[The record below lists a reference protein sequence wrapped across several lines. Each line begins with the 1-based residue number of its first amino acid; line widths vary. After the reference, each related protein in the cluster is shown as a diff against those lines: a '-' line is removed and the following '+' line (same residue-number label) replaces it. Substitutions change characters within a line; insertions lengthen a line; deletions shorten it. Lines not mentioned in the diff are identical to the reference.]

1 MQRRNGMRTW
11 TGAALAAACVGLS
24 ACAQRVWMMVPAKVD
39 LAGYERLGIVEMRGT
54 DVELCRRA
62 TRELQQKL
70 LEARPG
76 ILLVE
81 LDAPASDD
89 PQALHALAR
98 EQGLSAVFVGEL
110 DFSDVTP
117 SFGIGVSLVE
127 VQARAELR
135 GSLSVRL
142 VEADSGAMAWARSVD
157 RTVTVASADL
167 DSIGTGS
174 LGVSDVQATKVAMIG
189 GMVQEATHAFR
200 DQYFRRKLED
210 VPPTY
215 HATYPDG
222 VEVYVPAE
230 AVER

>member
-1 MQRRNGMRTW
+1 MQQRTGTW
-11 TGAALAAACVGLS
+11 TSAALAAACLALS

-39 LAGYERLGIVEMRGT
+39 LAGYERLGIVELAGT
-54 DVELCRRA
+54 DAELCRRA

-81 LDAPASDD
+81 LDAPAGGD
-89 PQALHALAR
+89 PQALCALAR

-110 DFSDVTP
+110 AFSDVTP

-127 VQARAELR
+127 VRARAELR
-135 GSLSVRL
+135 GTLSVRL
-142 VEADSGAMAWARSVD
+142 MESESGAMAWTRSVD
-157 RTVTVASADL
+157 HCVTVASADL
-167 DSIGTGS
+167 DSLGSGS
-174 LGVSDVQATKVAMIG
+174 LGVSDVQATRVGMIALL
-189 GMVQEATHAFR
+189 VQEATHAFR

-215 HATYPDG
+215 RATYPDG

-230 AVER
+230 TSP